1 MKKLL
6 LATEDYIMVTPE
18 LFNDLEKVKLD
29 VPITQNPYIVKV
41 PYVEGLPTTVLGM
54 EVKVMNY
61 DTWTKYDGITQE
73 KLKLE
78 VKTKLYEVEEEFKK
92 QQNHYNTI
100 IKQLEEWN

>member
-41 PYVEGLPTTVLGM
+41 LYVEGLPTTVLGM

>member
-18 LFNDLEKVKLD
+18 LFNDLENVKLD
-29 VPITQNPYIVKV
+29 VPITRNPYVVKV
-41 PYVEGLPTTVLGM
+41 SYVEDLPTTVFGM
-54 EVKVMNY
+54 EVKVMDY
-61 DTWTKYDGITQE
+61 DNWTKYYGITQE